1 MDQYRVEYRLS
12 ASMGWKAAI
21 NADQLTDAVIT
32 GMKLSHL
39 DLCEYRVRLVRQ
51 AEIVIAEFNAGE
63 VLKDDSG
70 VYKVGAKFGLDQC
83 LNPI

>member
-12 ASMGWKAAI
+12 TSMGWKQAI
-21 NADQLTDAVIT
+21 TADLLFDAVIVA
-32 GMKLSHL
+32 MKLSHL

-51 AEIVIAEFNAGE
+51 QEIVIAEFNAGE
-63 VLKDDSG
+63 VLRDDSG
-70 VYKVGAKFGLDQC
+70 IYKVGAKFGLDQC